1 MSLMVRFVPPSESGD
16 PGLNKLYSAIKET
29 VHDCAELSE
38 TTQIT
43 ELPHLLLIPVE
54 YPIRTALIEQSW
66 NNWINKGMGTV
77 LRLSDGRIVSRII
90 PVSMQPGTKASAEL
104 KFFLDGTDDHVMV
117 VGDADSQY
125 RRAFLTLI
133 TDMLSATVPIPTS
146 KPDLD
151 AFESYIRQRFKTD
164 FPPLSY
170 HNPVHIQD
178 VYVSAL
184 RIADSEDIDE
194 EGKNLLR
201 VATLLHDAGFIHTS
215 MNHEKRGAEMA
226 GCVLPVFGFSS
237 SQISIVQEMIMATKV
252 PQSPISHLDRIICD
266 ADLDY
271 LGRDDFYS
279 IGGKLYIELLAIGVV
294 KDEKSWNMLQ
304 KKFLE
309 AHRYHTNFSKAN
321 REPEKQKRLKEII
334 SLIG

>member
-1 MSLMVRFVPPSESGD
+1 MSLMVRFVLPAESD
-16 PGLNKLYSAIKET
+16 NPGLDKLCSALKET
-29 VHDCAELSE
+29 VPDYAELPES
-38 TTQIT
+38 TQIA
-43 ELPHLLLIPVE
+43 ELPHLLLVPVE
-54 YPIRTALIEQSW
+54 YPIKTALIEQSW

-77 LRLSDGRIVSRII
+77 LRLSDGKIVSRII
-90 PVSMQPGTKASAEL
+90 PVSMRPGTKASAEL
-104 KFFLDGTDDHVMV
+104 KFYLDGADDPVVV
-117 VGDADSQY
+117 VGDDDSQD
-125 RRAFLTLI
+125 RRAFLTLL
-133 TDMLSATVPIPTS
+133 TDMLSVSMPGSTS

-151 AFESYIRQRFKTD
+151 AFESYIRRRFKTD

-170 HNPVHIQD
+170 HNPDHIQD

-184 RIADSEDIDE
+184 RIADSEGIDE

-215 MNHEKRGAEMA
+215 VNHEKRGAEMA
-226 GCVLPVFGFSS
+226 GCVLPVFGFST
-237 SQISIVQEMIMATKV
+237 SQISIVQEMILATKV
-252 PQSPISHLDRIICD
+252 PQRPISHLDRIICD

-279 IGGKLYIELLAIGVV
+279 IGGKLYMELLASGVV
-294 KDEKSWNMLQ
+294 KDDKSWNALQ

-321 REPEKQKRLKEII
+321 REPEKQERLKEII
-334 SLIG
+334 SLVG